1 AVLAVCLL
9 LFTAVGMLTD
19 PKERDYSFGASMYG
33 YERIAYED
41 YNTKI
46 GKHPYSFCLTTDN
59 VFWALDHSYG
69 WQELGIVDL
78 YEVTADE
85 IYNMMPYHPAKE
97 DPIPIARVTDSKIV
111 RFNDDNGQHLF
122 YLLTRHEEG
131 KHYIAYGVSESAF
144 YEPEKMTI
152 LAMYPVMTGIGNMSS
167 NGPFYTRCLES
178 MLDVGVD
185 VFSTYH
191 AGDGWQIVG
200 FRTGVPKTDYGW
212 AVFRVQNNAATF
224 TGQMQLFENAASIN
238 NGILLSEPAVCNE
251 TGEITDKTAYDVVLI
266 ANPDIVSMQIHTDPP
281 MDLGIEE
288 ISVPDMV
295 TIPWETIKD
304 ANSVAMFFYD
314 AEGNLVPNGKQDEL
328 RQRLYHLVSQLREDD
343 VLSSLHMFAPGRLSY
358 MTDIA
363 EAYLADPIDAAKQE
377 LPAGIIQIDRFC
389 GEHDMVQFACRSSLT
404 NQYRGYY
411 YSPDDVPLPFQNA
424 DIPLLETADGWT
436 WEDETRNCGTTER
449 IAECWFRYTANF

>member
-1 AVLAVCLL
+1 MAD
-9 LFTAVGMLTD
+9 LF
-19 PKERDYSFGASMYG
+19 E
-33 YERIAYED
+33 I
-41 YNTKI
+41 
-46 GKHPYSFCLTTDN
+46 
-59 VFWALDHSYG
+59 
-69 WQELGIVDL
+69 
-78 YEVTADE
+78 TADE
-85 IYNMMPYHPAKE
+85 MLDMMPYRLAAE
-97 DPIPIARVTDSKIV
+97 DPIPVTRITDSKII
-111 RFNDDNGQHLF
+111 RFRDDNGQHLF

-131 KHYIAYGVSESAF
+131 KHYIAYGVSGSEF
-144 YEPEKMTI
+144 YEPDKMTI
-152 LAMYPVMTGIGNMSS
+152 HVLYPVLTGVGNMSS

-185 VFSTYH
+185 VFGTHSIGRLKEGY
-191 AGDGWQIVG
+191 QVVG

-238 NGILLSEPAVCNE
+238 NGILLSEPAVCSE

-266 ANPDIVSMQIHTDPP
+266 ANPAIVSMQIHTDPP

-295 TIPWETIKD
+295 TIPWETTKD

-343 VLSSLHMFAPGRLSY
+343 VLSSLHLFAPGRLSY

-363 EAYLADPIDAAKQE
+363 EAYLTDPIEAAKTE
-377 LPAGIIQIDRFC
+377 PPMGIRAINVYHGVHTI
-389 GEHDMVQFACRSSLT
+389 VQFDLPSLT
-404 NQYRGYY
+404 NQYTGYY
-411 YSPDDVPLPFQNA
+411 YSPDDVPLAFQAA
-424 DIPLLETADGWT
+424 DVPLTETDEGWT
-436 WEDETRNCGTTER
+436 WQGEGDNHGTTQR
-449 IAECWFRYTANF
+449 IAECWFRYTAEF